1 LRFEIGD
8 TVIQHAGRIAK
19 FSPAFVKNP
28 QSIAS
33 WLSEMLEFSR
43 HPGCTREIADYCGP
57 TMKESAE

>member
-1 LRFEIGD
+1 M
-8 TVIQHAGRIAK
+8 IQHAGRIAK